1 MSQPLDELYA
11 GLPEPKHVW
20 ITSPESRG
28 AGAGFDADAAWDAF
42 VGSHLNGHIL
52 QTARW
57 AQPKSAFGWMA
68 QRAELRTIPSPD
80 APLLGGASIL
90 YRRLPWGQ
98 ALAYVPKGPVVDWTA
113 ADQARA
119 VLTMAREFSKKAHA
133 ALLKIEP
140 ELPDS
145 PDVSARMASYGF
157 IRSPQR
163 VQPLSTIHIDL
174 VADEET
180 ILSRMKPKWRYNVRL
195 AERKG
200 VSVRE
205 GTAVDLPAIQKL
217 MDVTGERD
225 GFGVH
230 SAEYHA
236 AATALFA
243 LSSSPHLQTPQ
254 VGAGV
259 VVRPSSAS
267 GLMSWLLAEAEGE
280 MLAAIAV
287 FALGTRSWYMWGA
300 SGESGRNL
308 MPNHALQWAAMRWA
322 KARGCTL
329 YDLWGIPDEV
339 GANPDAYAE
348 PESWGEGGLWGVY
361 RFKQGFGGQV
371 VRYTGAWDM
380 PLSKPG
386 YAMYKLALRVKRGRG
401 DTGIG

>member
-1 MSQPLDELYA
+1 MSQPLDTLYT
-11 GLPEPKHVW
+11 GLPKPKHVW

-28 AGAGFDADAAWDAF
+28 AGAEFDADATWDAF
-42 VGSHLNGHIL
+42 VAAHPNGHIL

-57 AQPKSAFGWMA
+57 AQLKSAFGWAA

-90 YRRLPWGQ
+90 FRRLPWGQ
-98 ALAYVPKGPVVDWTA
+98 TVAYVPKGPVVDWAA
-113 ADQARA
+113 ADQTRA
-119 VLTMAREFSKKAHA
+119 VLTMAREFARKQHA

-140 ELPDS
+140 ELPDT
-145 PDVSARMASYGF
+145 PEVSARLAGYGF
-157 IRSPQR
+157 VRSPQR

-174 VADEET
+174 AADDET
-180 ILSRMKPKWRYNVRL
+180 ILARMKPKWRYNVRL

-200 VSVRE
+200 VAVRD
-205 GTAVDLPAIQKL
+205 GFAADLPAIQKL

-236 AATALFA
+236 AATAIFQPA
-243 LSSSPHLQTPQ
+243 
-254 VGAGV
+254 
-259 VVRPSSAS
+259 
-267 GLMSWLLAEAEGE
+267 GLMTWLLAEAEGE
-280 MLAAIAV
+280 TLAAIAV
-287 FALGTRSWYMWGA
+287 FALGARAWYMWGA

-329 YDLWGIPDEV
+329 YDLWGIPAEV
-339 GANPDAYAE
+339 GANPDAYTE

-371 VRYTGAWDM
+371 VRYTGAWDL
-380 PLSKPG
+380 PLSAPG
-386 YAMYKLALRVKRGRG
+386 YALYKLALRVKRGRG
-401 DTGIG
+401 DAGAG

>member
-1 MSQPLDELYA
+1 MSQPLDALYT

-20 ITSPESRG
+20 ITSPESRDLG
-28 AGAGFDADAAWDAF
+28 AGYDASAVWDDFVAA
-42 VGSHLNGHIL
+42 HPNGHIL
-52 QTARW
+52 QTAGW
-57 AQPKSAFGWMA
+57 AQLKSAFGWTCE
-68 QRAELRTIPSPD
+68 RAEMRTIPSPD
-80 APLLGGASIL
+80 APILGGASIL

-98 ALAYVPKGPVVDWTA
+98 KVAYVPKGPVVDWDA
-113 ADQARA
+113 PDQARA
-119 VLTMAREFSKKAHA
+119 VITMARAFGKKAHA

-140 ELPDS
+140 ELPDT
-145 PDVSARMASYGF
+145 PEVSARMASYGF
-157 IRSPQR
+157 VRSPQR

-174 VADEET
+174 AADEET

-205 GTAVDLPAIQKL
+205 GAAADLPVIQKL

-230 SAEYHA
+230 NAGYHA
-236 AATALFA
+236 AATTIFQPA
-243 LSSSPHLQTPQ
+243 
-254 VGAGV
+254 
-259 VVRPSSAS
+259 
-267 GLMSWLLAEAEGE
+267 GLMTWLLAEHEGE
-280 MLAAIAV
+280 ILAAIAV
-287 FALGTRSWYMWGA
+287 FALGTRAWYMWGA

-339 GANPDAYAE
+339 GANPDAYVE
-348 PESWGEGGLWGVY
+348 QESWGEGGLWGVY

-371 VRYTGAWDM
+371 VCYTGAWDL

-386 YAMYKLALRVKRGRG
+386 YAMYKLALRVGRRNG
-401 DTGIG
+401 DTGTG

>member
-1 MSQPLDELYA
+1 MSQPLDALYA

-20 ITSPESRG
+20 ITSPESRDLG
-28 AGAGFDADAAWDAF
+28 AGYDADAVWDDF
-42 VGSHLNGHIL
+42 VAAHPNGHLL

-57 AQPKSAFGWMA
+57 ARLKTAFGWTA

-80 APLLGGASIL
+80 APILGGASIL

-98 ALAYVPKGPVVDWTA
+98 KVAYMPKGPVVDWNA
-113 ADQARA
+113 PDQARA
-119 VLTMAREFSKKAHA
+119 VVTMARAFGTKAHA

-145 PDVSARMASYGF
+145 PEVAARMASYGF
-157 IRSPQR
+157 IRSAQR

-174 VADEET
+174 AADEET

-200 VSVRE
+200 VSVRA
-205 GTAVDLPAIQKL
+205 GTAADLPAIQRL

-230 SAEYHA
+230 NADYHA
-236 AATALFA
+236 AATAFFQPA
-243 LSSSPHLQTPQ
+243 
-254 VGAGV
+254 
-259 VVRPSSAS
+259 
-267 GLMSWLLAEAEGE
+267 GLMTWLLAEAEDE

-287 FALGTRSWYMWGA
+287 FALGSRAWYMWGA

-361 RFKQGFGGQV
+361 RFKQGFGGQI

-380 PLSKPG
+380 PLSRLG
-386 YAMYKLALRVKRGRG
+386 YALYKLALRVKRGQG
-401 DTGIG
+401 DMGTRRQSDRVTG